1 MIIHFHK
8 QFEKQLKKMNNKQK
22 EDVKKRLKKFLVDP
36 YSQDLNNHG
45 LQGKY
50 KNYRS
55 INISG
60 DVRAIYKMSDDSDE
74 AVFVLLGNHNNLYS

>member
-1 MIIHFHK
+1 
-8 QFEKQLKKMNNKQK
+8 MNNKQK